1 MARIVVIGG
10 HGKVALQLA
19 RILTE
24 RGDEVTSVFRNPD
37 HASDVAATGATPV
50 VADIERLDTDALA
63 GLLAGHDAV
72 VFSAGAGGGDPA
84 RTYAVDRDAAIR
96 VIDAAA
102 QAGVTRF
109 VMVSYFGAGPDHGVP
124 QDDPFFAY
132 AEAKAAADAHLRTG
146 ALNWTVLGPGRLTLE
161 PATGR
166 IALRGAQG
174 AENGSVS
181 RADVAQVAA
190 AALADDSTIGRTIE
204 FNNASDGA
212 GLPIAQAL
220 AR

>member
-1 MARIVVIGG
+1 MARIIVIGG

-37 HASDVAATGATPV
+37 HSDDVAATGAEPLQ
-50 VADIERLDTDALA
+50 ADIEQLDTGALA

-72 VFSAGAGGGDPA
+72 VFSAGAGGGNPA

-102 QAGVTRF
+102 QAGVRRF
-109 VMVSYFGAGPDHGVP
+109 VMVSYFGAGPAHGVA
-124 QDDPFFAY
+124 QDDPFFPY
-132 AEAKAAADAHLRTG
+132 AEAKAAADAHLR
-146 ALNWTVLGPGRLTLE
+146 ASELNWTVLGPGRLTLE
-161 PATGR
+161 PAAGS
-166 IALRGAQG
+166 IAVGEGKGQ
-174 AENGSVS
+174 VS
-181 RADVAQVAA
+181 RADVALVVA

-204 FNNASDGA
+204 FNNGDV
-212 GLPIAQAL
+212 PIADAL
-220 AR
+220 AG